1 MAGVIKLKKHGLRQ
15 MLRKAGRRLSIS
27 DVRGLNRQSI
37 LLLCLGVFAL
47 LLSACSTN
55 KNTSQSRFWQSF
67 TAKYNTYYNG
77 SLAYIDG
84 CLDKEKG
91 NTDDYTEVIPLYT
104 VTNKSS
110 RTTGGGNFD
119 RAIEKCEK
127 AIKQHSIKKRP
138 EWKKG
143 RKKTD
148 KDKEWLSRREYNPF
162 IWKAWY
168 MMGRSQFLKGE
179 FEQAASTFAYM
190 NRMYDTQPKI
200 NGFAKSWLARC
211 YAEND
216 WFYEAEDVL
225 RDLQRDTI
233 TPRVRKEMIGTTAD
247 LLLHQKRYEE
257 ALPYLKKIVKWE
269 KRRKQKARE
278 WFLIAQIESRLGNKK
293 DAYKAYSHVVR
304 LNPPYQLAFNARIA
318 QTEVMASSNAK
329 GTISKLKRMAR
340 NENNKD
346 YQDQIYYAIG
356 NVYMLQADTVK
367 ALEAYEKGVEKATR
381 SGTEKG
387 VLLTRLGGIYWDMEK
402 YADAQRCYGQA
413 IGMLDKER
421 EGYEEID
428 NRSKVLDELVPH
440 TESVHL
446 QDSLQ
451 ALAKMDS
458 VEIIK
463 VIDNVIKELIKKEK
477 EEKKKQQ
484 EAEAEQQLAKQNAMG
499 SNNKNAKQTEVS
511 TATTGNGQW
520 YFYNPQAIMQG
531 KAQFQKLWG
540 KRENADDWQRYNKTV
555 VANINDE
562 GDNEDTEAT
571 DSLALT
577 DSLQAGGGAP
587 VDSLAAAQQSLTDSL
602 AQDPHNREYY
612 WAQIPFTEEQILESN
627 MLIKD
632 GLYNSGVIFKDKL
645 DNLKL
650 SEKALR
656 RLETQ
661 YDDYEGMDN
670 VYYHLF
676 LLYSRLGERDT
687 AATYVT
693 KLQEKYPESQWTLL
707 LSDPNYEEN
716 QKFGEHIEDSLYAAT
731 YDAFKADRFD
741 EVIANASISETRFP
755 LGLNRA
761 KFIFIDGMRKLNQGD
776 TDGCLENMKDIVA
789 NHSSSEV
796 AEMAGTIVNGVKE
809 GRSLMGGSFDAL
821 SIWER
826 RTIITQETDSAETRA
841 ALSTERNTDFVF
853 MLAFP
858 EDSIN
863 ANQLLYDLAKHN
875 FTNYLVRNFDIEVA
889 YEYGIGRMMVRGFQN
904 FDEAWQYSHQLVNSA
919 DMSNKISG
927 TKVVIISEENM
938 NLLGKNFS
946 FKDYE
951 EFYQQNFGPLIQQAH
966 ERFGSEKLLQQ
977 PTQDMMPTATEEDAD
992 TEEEEE
998 KQQQD
1003 DAAESWEDWF

>member
-1 MAGVIKLKKHGLRQ
+1 MVVGCWLLVAGCWF
-15 MLRKAGRRLSIS
+15 
-27 DVRGLNRQSI
+27 
-37 LLLCLGVFAL
+37 LLA
-47 LLSACSTN
+47 SCSSS
-55 KNTSQSRFWQSF
+55 KNTAKSRFWQSF

-91 NTDDYTEVIPLYT
+91 NTDDYTDIIPLYT
-104 VTNKSS
+104 VSNKSN
-110 RTTGGGNFD
+110 RTTGQGNFD

-127 AIKQHSIKKRP
+127 AIKQHSITKRP
-138 EWKKG
+138 EWNKG

-179 FEQAASTFAYM
+179 FEEAASTFAYM
-190 NRMYDTQPKI
+190 NRLFETQPKI

-233 TPRVRKEMIGTTAD
+233 TPRVRKEMTGTTAD
-247 LLLHQKRYEE
+247 LLLRQKRYEE
-257 ALPYLKKIVKWE
+257 ALPYLMKVVKWE
-269 KRRKQKARE
+269 KRHKQKARV
-278 WFLIAQIESRLGNKK
+278 WFLIAQIESRLGNKES
-293 DAYKAYSHVVR
+293 ACKAYSHVIR

-329 GTISKLKRMAR
+329 SMVSKLKRMAR
-340 NENNKD
+340 NDNNKD
-346 YQDQIYYAIG
+346 YLDQIYYAIG
-356 NVYMLQADTVK
+356 NIYMLQADTAK
-367 ALEAYEKGVEKATR
+367 AIGAYEKGVEKATR

-387 VLLTRLGGIYWDMEK
+387 VLLTRLGAIYWDMEK

-421 EGYEEID
+421 EGYEDIN

-458 VEIIK
+458 VEIVK

-477 EEKKKQQ
+477 EEKRKQE
-484 EAEAEQQLAKQNAMG
+484 EAAAEQQLAKQNAMG
-499 SNNKNAKQTEVS
+499 SNNKNAKQTEVN

-520 YFYNPQAIMQG
+520 YFYNPQVVMQG
-531 KAQFQKLWG
+531 KTQFQKQWG
-540 KRENADDWQRYNKTV
+540 KRENADDWQRNNKTV
-555 VANINDE
+555 VAGIND
-562 GDNEDTEAT
+562 DASADSAT
-571 DSLALT
+571 DDALADSLMT
-577 DSLQAGGGAP
+577 DSLQAVGGAP
-587 VDSLAAAQQSLTDSL
+587 VDSLASAEQAINDSL
-602 AQDPHNREYY
+602 AQDPHNSEYY
-612 WAQIPFTEEQILESN
+612 WAQIPFTEEQIEASN

-656 RLETQ
+656 RLENQ

-670 VYYHLF
+670 AYYHLF

-687 AATYVT
+687 AATYIT
-693 KLQEKYPESQWTLL
+693 KLQERYPESQWTLL
-707 LSDPNYEEN
+707 LSDPDYEVN

-731 YDAFKADRFD
+731 YDAFKANRMD
-741 EVIANASISETRFP
+741 EVVANASLSESRFP
-755 LGLNRA
+755 MGQNRA

-776 TDGCLENMKDIVA
+776 ADGCLENMKDIVT
-789 NHSSSEV
+789 NHASSEV
-796 AEMAGTIVNGVKE
+796 AEMAGNIVNGVKE
-809 GRSLMGGSFDAL
+809 GRSLMGGGFDAL

-826 RTIITQETDSAETRA
+826 RSVIAQETDSAQTRA

-858 EDSIN
+858 EDSVN
-863 ANQLLYDLAKHN
+863 ANQLLYDLARHN
-875 FTNYLVRNFDIEVA
+875 FTNYLVRSFDIEVA

-904 FDEAWQYSHQLVNSA
+904 FDEAWQYSNQLVN
-919 DMSNKISG
+919 NKGMMEKLRG

-938 NLLGKNFS
+938 LLLGKNFS

-951 EFYQQNFGPLIQQAH
+951 EFYLNNFAPLKVS
-966 ERFGSEKLLQQ
+966 SEQLLLQ
-977 PTQDMMPTATEEDAD
+977 PTPDMIPAANEEED
-992 TEEEEE
+992 TEEEEKE
-998 KQQQD
+998 NQQQD
-1003 DAAESWEDWF
+1003 DSADDWEDWF